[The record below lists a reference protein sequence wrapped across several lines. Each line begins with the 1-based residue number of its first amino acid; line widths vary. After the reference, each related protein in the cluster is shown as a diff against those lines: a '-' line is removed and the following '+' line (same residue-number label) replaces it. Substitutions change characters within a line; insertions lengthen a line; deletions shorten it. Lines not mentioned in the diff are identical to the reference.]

1 MHQNGIGNLKCG
13 IKKIGEYHL
22 IRLVLAFSQCN
33 IECVHRCMQSAE
45 PFRWFRC
52 QMSKGFTWFHM
63 MLLKFISSNV
73 IFDCSR
79 RLTNVFNALTIFIM
93 CTLRKSTLQPFRF
106 VCIPFA
112 FQWSSSHPIYGWIIW
127 HDGIE
132 HSNQSPT
139 HTHNCSQSRNK
150 FSRENVKGVQWIL
163 TNSHCHYHQ
172 MLQYFLQSN
181 VSSVECQLAQ
191 MMNFNT
197 LSTIKWFYCFFEL
210 WFYRKRDRFRMSC
223 ITLWK

>member
-1 MHQNGIGNLKCG
+1 MRFWNRYSDMRGRINNTCNASKWNW
-13 IKKIGEYHL
+13 KSKVRNEKNGEYHL
-22 IRLVLAFSQCN
+22 ITLVLAFSQCN

-63 MLLKFISSNV
+63 MFLKFISSNV

-112 FQWSSSHPIYGWIIW
+112 FRWSSSHSIYG
-127 HDGIE
+127 
-132 HSNQSPT
+132 
-139 HTHNCSQSRNK
+139 
-150 FSRENVKGVQWIL
+150 
-163 TNSHCHYHQ
+163 
-172 MLQYFLQSN
+172 
-181 VSSVECQLAQ
+181 
-191 MMNFNT
+191 
-197 LSTIKWFYCFFEL
+197 
-210 WFYRKRDRFRMSC
+210 
-223 ITLWK
+223 